1 MQVLPLQ
8 LQVVES
14 LREFLRQ
21 ARTSFDNGHDE
32 HVEKLIIFGVR
43 LFGITNR
50 ICIYAYINL
59 VELYN
64 HT

>member
-14 LREFLRQ
+14 LRGFLRQ

-32 HVEKLIIFGVR
+32 HVEKLITFGVSATIWDNKPYMCVPF
-43 LFGITNR
+43 LLEIS
-50 ICIYAYINL
+50 
-59 VELYN
+59 
-64 HT
+64 